1 MKTLYLDL
9 SMGAAG
15 DMLTAALLELFSE
28 GEQDD
33 IIWELNDAGIP
44 GTLISA
50 ERVRRYG
57 IEGTH
62 VHVRVNGTEEDELMA
77 SYKRKPISFLDQY
90 TEQRNGGRPKS
101 KQGARVPAE
110 NEENGHFHGHTHDQV
125 YEGNSAAD
133 VHSHDAHEHDEHH
146 HGTGLYEVTDII
158 NRLRFSIKVKTD
170 IVNVYNMIAE
180 AESTVHG
187 TPVTDIHFHEVGTMD
202 AIMDVAAVCYIMDKL
217 SPDRVCASPVHV
229 GAGTVQCAHGVLPV
243 PAPATAQILRDV
255 PIYGGE
261 IQGELCTPTGAA
273 LVKYF
278 VSEFGGMPAMKTE
291 KIGYGIGSKDF
302 GRLNCVRAMIGDI
315 NEARESVLEMTAN
328 IDDMT
333 AEEIGFAMERLF
345 DAGALD
351 VFTTPIG
358 MKKSRPGTML
368 HVLCRPA
375 RRELLA
381 GAIFKYTTTLGIR
394 EQEMK
399 RHVLSRKIREVE
411 TEYGTVR
418 VKISS
423 GYGVKRRKIEYDDM
437 AKIAKE
443 KGIPL
448 SEVKKSVEKGMKP
461 RKTYRID

>member
-44 GTLISA
+44 GALIST
-50 ERVRRYG
+50 ERVKRYG

-62 VHVRVNGTEEDELMA
+62 VHVRVNGTEEEELMA
-77 SYKRKPISFLDQY
+77 SYSRKPISFLDQY
-90 TEQRNGGRPKS
+90 TEQRNGGSS
-101 KQGARVPAE
+101 KGRQSGHSHGE
-110 NEENGHFHGHTHDQV
+110 SEEHGHSDGHMNA
-125 YEGNSAAD
+125 YAYGGNSGTD
-133 VHSHDAHEHDEHH
+133 GHSHDAHEHGEHH

-217 SPDRVCASPVHV
+217 SPDHICASPVHV
-229 GAGTVQCAHGVLPV
+229 GAGTVQCAHGILPV
-243 PAPATAQILRDV
+243 PAPATAEILKDV

-278 VSEFGGMPAMKTE
+278 VSEFGGMPVMKTE
-291 KIGYGIGSKDF
+291 KIGYGIGTKDF
-302 GRLNCVRAMIGDI
+302 GRLNSVRAMIGDT
-315 NEARESVLEMTAN
+315 NEARENVLELTAN

-351 VFTTPIG
+351 VFTTSIG

>member
-1 MKTLYLDL
+1 
-9 SMGAAG
+9 MGAAG
-15 DMLTAALLELFSE
+15 DMLTAALLELFNE

-50 ERVRRYG
+50 ERVKRYG

-62 VHVRVNGTEEDELMA
+62 VHVRVNGTEEEDLMS
-77 SYKRKPISFLDQY
+77 SYARKPIRFLDQY
-90 TEQRNGGRPKS
+90 TEQRNGGAKGQAGGHS
-101 KQGARVPAE
+101 HADD
-110 NEENGHFHGHTHDQV
+110 EEHGHFQGHENDHAHDVKSGSDGHG
-125 YEGNSAAD
+125 
-133 VHSHDAHEHDEHH
+133 HDAHEHGGHH

-170 IVNVYNMIAE
+170 IVNVYNLIAE

-217 SPDRVCASPVHV
+217 SPDQVCASPVHV
-229 GAGTVQCAHGVLPV
+229 GAGTVHCAHGVLPV
-243 PAPATAQILRDV
+243 PAPATAEILKDV
-255 PIYGGE
+255 PVYGGE

-278 VSEFGGMPAMKTE
+278 VNEFGGMPAMKTE
-291 KIGYGIGSKDF
+291 KIGYGIGAKDF
-302 GRLNCVRAMIGDI
+302 GRLNSVRAMIGDTG
-315 NEARESVLEMTAN
+315 EARENVLEMTAN

-358 MKKSRPGTML
+358 MKKSRPGIML

-443 KGIPL
+443 KGISL

>member
-1 MKTLYLDL
+1 MRTLYLDL

-15 DMLTAALLELFSE
+15 DMLTAALLELFNE

-50 ERVRRYG
+50 GRVKRYG

-62 VHVRVNGTEEDELMA
+62 VHVRVNGTEEEDLMA
-77 SYKRKPISFLDQY
+77 SYARKSIRFLDQY
-90 TEQRNGGRPKS
+90 TEQRNGGVKGQAGGHS
-101 KQGARVPAE
+101 HAE
-110 NEENGHFHGHTHDQV
+110 DEEHGHFHGHEHDH
-125 YEGNSAAD
+125 AHD
-133 VHSHDAHEHDEHH
+133 VKSGSDGHSHDAHEHGGHH

-187 TPVTDIHFHEVGTMD
+187 MPVTDIHFHEVGTMD

-217 SPDRVCASPVHV
+217 SPDQVCASPVHV
-229 GAGTVQCAHGVLPV
+229 GAGTVHCAHGVLPV
-243 PAPATAQILRDV
+243 PAPATAEILKDV
-255 PIYGGE
+255 PVYGGE

-278 VSEFGGMPAMKTE
+278 VNEFGGMPAMKTE
-291 KIGYGIGSKDF
+291 KIGYGIGAKDF
-302 GRLNCVRAMIGDI
+302 GRLNSVRAMIGDTG
-315 NEARESVLEMTAN
+315 EARENVLEMTAN

-443 KGIPL
+443 KGISL

>member
-1 MKTLYLDL
+1 MCMSVSTEGKRRSSWAPIPVSRSVFWTSTRNRGTEDGRKVSREDIPSLRMKNISVMRMITDM
-9 SMGAAG
+9 MGIPV
-15 DMLTAALLELFSE
+15 MTAAAMMRM
-28 GEQDD
+28 
-33 IIWELNDAGIP
+33 N
-44 GTLISA
+44 
-50 ERVRRYG
+50 
-57 IEGTH
+57 
-62 VHVRVNGTEEDELMA
+62 
-77 SYKRKPISFLDQY
+77 
-90 TEQRNGGRPKS
+90 
-101 KQGARVPAE
+101 PA
-110 NEENGHFHGHTHDQV
+110 NT
-125 YEGNSAAD
+125 
-133 VHSHDAHEHDEHH
+133 
-146 HGTGLYEVTDII
+146 VTDII
-158 NRLRFSIKVKTD
+158 NRLRFSIKVKSD

-217 SPDRVCASPVHV
+217 SPDQVCASPVHV
-229 GAGTVQCAHGVLPV
+229 GSGTVQCAHGVLPV
-243 PAPATAQILRDV
+243 PAPATAEILRDV

-278 VSEFGGMPAMKTE
+278 VTEFGSMPAMKTE

-302 GRLNCVRAMIGDI
+302 GRLNCIRAMIGDT

-423 GYGVKRRKIEYDDM
+423 GYGVKRRKIEYDDL

-443 KGIPL
+443 KAIPL

>member
-1 MKTLYLDL
+1 MRSLYLDL

-28 GEQDD
+28 GERDD

-44 GTLISA
+44 GTLINA
-50 ERVRRYG
+50 EKVKRYG

-62 VHVRVNGTEEDELMA
+62 VHVRVNGREEEELMG
-77 SYKRKPISFLDQY
+77 SYSRKPISFLDQY
-90 TEQRNGGRPKS
+90 TEQRNGGRS
-101 KQGARVPAE
+101 KGQQGGYSKPE
-110 NEENGHFHGHTHDQV
+110 NEEHFGH
-125 YEGNSAAD
+125 
-133 VHSHDAHEHDEHH
+133 AH
-146 HGTGLYEVTDII
+146 
-158 NRLRFSIKVKTD
+158 
-170 IVNVYNMIAE
+170 
-180 AESTVHG
+180 ESTVHG

-217 SPDRVCASPVHV
+217 SPDQVCASPVHV
-229 GAGTVQCAHGVLPV
+229 GSGTVQCAHGVLPV
-243 PAPATAQILRDV
+243 PAPATAEILRDV

-278 VSEFGGMPAMKTE
+278 VTEFGSMPAMKTE

-302 GRLNCVRAMIGDI
+302 GRLNCIRAMIGDT

-399 RHVLSRKIREVE
+399 RHVLSRKVREVE

-437 AKIAKE
+437 AKIAME

>member
-1 MKTLYLDL
+1 MRSLYLDL

-28 GEQDD
+28 GERDD

-44 GTLISA
+44 GTLINA
-50 ERVRRYG
+50 EKVKRYG

-62 VHVRVNGTEEDELMA
+62 VHVRVNGREEEELMG
-77 SYKRKPISFLDQY
+77 SYSRKPISFLDQY
-90 TEQRNGGRPKS
+90 TEQRNGGRS
-101 KQGARVPAE
+101 KGQQGGYSRSE
-110 NEENGHFHGHTHDQV
+110 NEEHFGHAHDHGYD
-125 YEGNSAAD
+125 GNSGND
-133 VHSHDAHEHDEHH
+133 GRSHDAHEPGEHH

-217 SPDRVCASPVHV
+217 SPDQVCASPVHV
-229 GAGTVQCAHGVLPV
+229 GSGTVQCAHGVLPV
-243 PAPATAQILRDV
+243 PAPATAEILRDV

-278 VSEFGGMPAMKTE
+278 VTEFGSMPAMKTE

-302 GRLNCVRAMIGDI
+302 GRLNCIRAMIGDT

-423 GYGVKRRKIEYDDM
+423 GYGVKRRKIEYDDL

-443 KGIPL
+443 KAIPL